1 MARFA
6 PRKVQWARTA
16 SSGGAGSA
24 GSTGS
29 VGPSSFGP
37 PGLGFKS
44 DRRQVERVIQV
55 AGGRLPTDVVPT
67 VQPGKEEAVR
77 RVDPTTTRLNG
88 LLTGQAKS

>member
-16 SSGGAGSA
+16 SGGGTGST

-37 PGLGFKS
+37 PGLGLKS

-67 VQPGKEEAVR
+67 VQPEKKR
-77 RVDPTTTRLNG
+77 KR
-88 LLTGQAKS
+88 